1 MFGFPQSLPTKE
13 REEGV
18 DSEQVMLPPSLSSD
32 YETPKSSNGVV
43 HNHEAANGATCCQ
56 QLRGECVEGCITH
69 VLFMFKHLK
78 QIHTWHIVMNLF
90 YMYIYF

>member
-18 DSEQVMLPPSLSSD
+18 DSEQVMLPPSLSSE

-43 HNHEAANGATCCQ
+43 RNHEAANGATCCQ
-56 QLRGECVEGCITH
+56 QLRGECALE
-69 VLFMFKHLK
+69 MFC
-78 QIHTWHIVMNLF
+78 
-90 YMYIYF
+90 